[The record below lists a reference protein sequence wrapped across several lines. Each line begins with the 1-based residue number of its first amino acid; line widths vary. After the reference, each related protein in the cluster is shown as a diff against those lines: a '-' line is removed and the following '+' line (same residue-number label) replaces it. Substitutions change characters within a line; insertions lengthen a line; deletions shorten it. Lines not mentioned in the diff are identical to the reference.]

1 MAGQQQQPL
10 QNKEAYAKPTIVK
23 VRLVPDELA
32 VSGCKA
38 TMSHTG
44 PTTGC
49 VVYGHCRGAGS

>member
-1 MAGQQQQPL
+1 MAGQQQPQK
-10 QNKEAYAKPTIVK
+10 KEAYAKPTVVK

-32 VSGCKA
+32 VTGCKA
-38 TMSHTG
+38 VRSHTG